1 VTAGPSGGLAIE
13 APGDE
18 VALGGVEVL
27 HGIGMEL
34 AAGAAGNSSDA
45 PANQAPATPIS
56 GIHAWLDGWDHG
68 MESQQQT
75 KSSERTASDASQ
87 ANIWCWRGPAT
98 IDDVAENRPGRSE
111 SFQLDHLCRLRKS
124 AR

>member
-34 AAGAAGNSSDA
+34 AAGAAGTAGDA
-45 PANQAPATPIS
+45 PANQASATPIS
-56 GIHAWLDGWDHG
+56 GIHAWTRWLGPRHG
-68 MESQQQT
+68 ESAANEQQ
-75 KSSERTASDASQ
+75 
-87 ANIWCWRGPAT
+87 
-98 IDDVAENRPGRSE
+98 
-111 SFQLDHLCRLRKS
+111 
-124 AR
+124 